1 MAPYRPLLAI
11 AAAVLASWTFPAAA
25 LDRAGA
31 IAAARQ
37 QVARKCTEMTPC
49 TFTAKPEGGKWYVR
63 VQYTRRKSPK
73 EEPYTYPG
81 GHAMFIVNHNG
92 KVVGRVE
99 GN

>member
-1 MAPYRPLLAI
+1 MTFIRPLLAM
-11 AAAVLASWTFPAAA
+11 AAVVLASWACPAAA

-31 IAAARQ
+31 INAAKR

-49 TFTAKPEGGKWYVR
+49 IYTAKLEGNKWYVR
-63 VQYTRRKSPK
+63 VQFTRRRSPQD
-73 EEPYTYPG
+73 EPYTYPG
-81 GHAMFIVNHNG
+81 GHAMFIINHSG